1 MTEPNPS
8 RSDGPNTSARR
19 LLGLGALFVSLSALG
34 VWAVYHQLPGTTLT
48 LDARLFS
55 VPALTAIACLLAIYY
70 LSDALR
76 LHYTLKA
83 LDQHVGLRDVFR
95 LVFVNI
101 FFSNI
106 TPMATGGGVAQIWYL
121 RRHGVRL
128 GTATAATTIRT
139 ILAVIFIFGLTP
151 VFLLT
156 LDQLNDQVIIS
167 RVGGLLVV
175 VITLY
180 LGFFAILLLR
190 ARLLI
195 LPLSAALQWAHRL
208 GLVKEAKHR
217 RWQYKIRREMLRF
230 SHCFAIYMRGSKR
243 DLMLSVLF
251 TLVFLLSLFS
261 FPALLIYM
269 LGYDVHYMVA
279 LGLLV
284 VTTFVMYFS
293 PTPGA
298 SGISE
303 GLFGSFFASIL
314 GANHLLLVT
323 IGWRVL
329 TIYLGMIVGLVVV
342 QLELSRTGRA

>member
-1 MTEPNPS
+1 M
-8 RSDGPNTSARR
+8 SDPQHAIDTLPNTSAKR
-19 LLGLGALFVSLSALG
+19 LLGLSLLFISLSSLG
-34 VWAVYHQLPGTTLT
+34 IWAVYQQMPNTSLSF
-48 LDARLFS
+48 DYRLLSWQF
-55 VPALTAIACLLAIYY
+55 LLAVSGLLGIYY

-76 LHYTLKA
+76 LYYTLRA
-83 LDQHVGLRDVFR
+83 LDQQIALREVFR

-151 VFLLT
+151 IFLLT
-156 LDQLNDQVIIS
+156 LDHLNNQTIIS
-167 RVGGLLVV
+167 RVGGLLAV

-180 LGFFAILLLR
+180 LGFFAVLLLR

-195 LPLSAALQWAHRL
+195 MPISTILRGAHRV
-208 GLVKEAKHR
+208 GLLKDARHR
-217 RWQYKIRREMLRF
+217 HWQYKVRREMLRF
-230 SHCFAIYMRGSKR
+230 SHSFSIYIRGSKR
-243 DLMLSVLF
+243 NLILSVLS

-261 FPALLIYM
+261 FPALLIFV
-269 LGYDVHYMVA
+269 LGYDIDYLVSV
-279 LGLLV
+279 GLLV

-303 GLFGSFFASIL
+303 GLFGSFFSGML

-329 TIYLGMIVGLVVV
+329 TIYLGMIVGLVVM
-342 QLELSRTGRA
+342 QCELSRKTHS

>member
-1 MTEPNPS
+1 MTKSNSPPS
-8 RSDGPNTSARR
+8 DLPNTSAKR

-48 LDARLFS
+48 LDTRLFS
-55 VPALTAIACLLAIYY
+55 VQALMAFACLLGIYY
-70 LSDALR
+70 LADALR
-76 LHYTLKA
+76 LYYTLKA
-83 LDQHVGLRDVFR
+83 LDQDIALRHVFR

-139 ILAVIFIFGLTP
+139 IIAVIFIFGLTP

-156 LDQLNDQVIIS
+156 LDHLNNQTIIS
-167 RVGGLLVV
+167 RIGGLLVIL
-175 VITLY
+175 ITLY
-180 LGFFAILLLR
+180 LAFFAILLLR
-190 ARLLI
+190 TRWLI
-195 LPLSAALQWAHRL
+195 VPISAALRWAYRV
-208 GLVKEAKHR
+208 GLIKEAKHR
-217 RWQYKIRREMLRF
+217 HWQYKTRREMLRF
-230 SHCFAIYMRGSKR
+230 SHCFAIYVKGSKGN
-243 DLMLSVLF
+243 LILSVLF
-251 TLVFLLSLFS
+251 TIVFLLSLFS
-261 FPALLIYM
+261 FPALLIFM
-269 LGYDVHYMVA
+269 LGYDVNYILT

-303 GLFGSFFASIL
+303 GLFGTFFAGIL

-342 QLELSRTGRA
+342 QLELSRSGRI